1 MFRFACF
8 AVCLALAASFAPA
21 AQAGGCV
28 PVQTLVAPPQN
39 LVGQPSGY
47 TCGQSQQLQQLQ
59 QFQAPQQIVAPQFVQ
74 ANPQYFQ
81 TGPLLVQTRRAFPL
95 AVIAVPHRHRR

>member
-59 QFQAPQQIVAPQFVQ
+59 QLQQIVAPQFLQGPQYVQ
-74 ANPQYFQ
+74 AVQA
-81 TGPLLVQTRRAFPL
+81 GPLLLQTRRAFPL